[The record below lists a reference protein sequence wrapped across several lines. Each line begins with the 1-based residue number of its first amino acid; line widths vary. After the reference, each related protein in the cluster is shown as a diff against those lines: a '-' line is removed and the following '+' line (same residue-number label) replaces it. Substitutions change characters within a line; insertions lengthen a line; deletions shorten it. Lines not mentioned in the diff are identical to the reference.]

1 MRRSSVKQS
10 YAWQFTKALY
20 LADLNGW
27 TWFVSMQDHYNLIHR
42 QAEREMLPLCADQGT
57 GVVPWSPLARGR
69 LTRVR
74 DTATA
79 RAATDPGGT
88 ILYRDGDQAVAER
101 VHEIAGKRGLS
112 PAQVAPARVMRH
124 PVVTSPVVGVTKPAQ
139 PAEALAAVDVEL
151 DEDEAAHL
159 KESFYTSRPG
169 ANSRWSGPPPGL
181 RRVLGLGLHRP
192 AVGPAVLAGGR
203 APAVGA
209 V

>member
-1 MRRSSVKQS
+1 V
-10 YAWQFTKALY
+10 
-20 LADLNGW
+20 
-27 TWFVSMQDHYNLIHR
+27 
-42 QAEREMLPLCADQGT
+42 
-57 GVVPWSPLARGR
+57 ARGR

-88 ILYRDGDQAVAER
+88 ILCRDGDQAVAER

-112 PAQVAPARVMRH
+112 PAQVALARVMRH
-124 PVVTSPVVGVTKPAQ
+124 PGVTSPVVGVTKPAQ

-151 DEDEAAHL
+151 DEDEAAYLEEPYQPHEAAHL
-159 KESFYTSRPG
+159 KESFYTSRPV

-192 AVGPAVLAGGR
+192 VVGPAALAGGR

-209 V
+209 A